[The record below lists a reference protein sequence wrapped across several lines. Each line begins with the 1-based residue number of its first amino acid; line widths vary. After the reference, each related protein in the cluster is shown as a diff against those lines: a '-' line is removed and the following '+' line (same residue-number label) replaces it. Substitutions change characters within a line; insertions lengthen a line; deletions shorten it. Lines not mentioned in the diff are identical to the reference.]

1 MSFPNLGPAE
11 FKAAF
16 EADENA
22 VVLDVRTPDEI
33 AEGKIEGA
41 IELNFFD
48 DNFQQEV
55 LKLDANKSYYIYCRS
70 GRRSANACAFLAQK
84 WLCQSHE
91 FGRRYDGLGSS
102 QSIIYF
108 FYLSLR
114 LSFAA
119 SHFGLAAA
127 GSPPPKCS
135 AKEQKKNNFYY
146 ESCFFCYGTDR
157 CCHFYLAVFY
167 SRKKTKTAAS
177 TFL

>member
-22 VVLDVRTPDEI
+22 VVLDVRTPEEI

-70 GRRSANACAFLAQK
+70 GRRSASACAFLAQNGYAEVTN
-84 WLCQSHE
+84 L
-91 FGRRYDGLGSS
+91 DGGMMAWEHT
-102 QSIIYF
+102 Q
-108 FYLSLR
+108 
-114 LSFAA
+114 
-119 SHFGLAAA
+119 
-127 GSPPPKCS
+127 
-135 AKEQKKNNFYY
+135 
-146 ESCFFCYGTDR
+146 
-157 CCHFYLAVFY
+157 V
-167 SRKKTKTAAS
+167 
-177 TFL
+177 